1 MKKQLF
7 VLLAIVAVFTS
18 CQNVSKQTF
27 VLKGSFPNEPAN
39 AKVYLEELTY
49 TSRNSVDTSAL
60 DANGKVSL
68 HGTIKNNG
76 LYQVRIG
83 EKNAIFTVLDEKT
96 SEVSITADTS
106 DIANFTYKITGSPA
120 SEQLRT
126 FIVQTKIYGEAFG
139 RAMNAYN
146 QNVTAETPDSIKK
159 TYENKVVAADSAF
172 RQFATHYADTAKNPV
187 IAIFAATNLEYDR
200 DAATFEKLAERI
212 RTDYAALPFVQTYL
226 QMLSDQKS
234 KTQQNDLSPKFQDG
248 SVAPDIALQDITGK
262 TRTLSSLHGNVVLL
276 DFWASWCG
284 PCRRENPN
292 VVKAYETYKDKGF
305 TVYSVSLDT
314 DKDKWIAGIKKDQLM
329 WPNHVSDLQG
339 WKSSVCDVY
348 GIHSI
353 PQNYL
358 LDKDGKIIASNL
370 RGDELLNKLQSVFQ

>member
-1 MKKQLF
+1 MNNLPLSK
-7 VLLAIVAVFTS
+7 AIIIAAAFFFSVPAIA
-18 CQNVSKQTF
+18 QPI
-27 VLKGSFPNEPAN
+27 PNEAKN

-60 DANGKVSL
+60 DASGNVTL

-83 EKNAIFTVLDEKT
+83 EKNAIFLVLDEKT
-96 SEVSITADTS
+96 TQVEVTADTS
-106 DIANFTYKITGSPA
+106 DIGNYTYKVSGSPG

-126 FIVQTKIYGEAFG
+126 FIVETKTYGEAFG
-139 RAMNAYN
+139 RSMTEYN
-146 QNVTAETPDSIKK
+146 QNVTTATPDSVKK
-159 TYENKVVAADSAF
+159 IYENKVVAADSAF
-172 RQFATHYADTAKNPV
+172 RLFATHYADTAKNPIV
-187 IAIFAATNLEYDR
+187 AIFAATNLEYDR
-200 DAATFEKLAERI
+200 DAATFEKLADRI
-212 RTDYAALPFVQTYL
+212 RTDYGSLPFVQAYL
-226 QMLSDQKS
+226 QMISDQKS
-234 KTQQNDLSPKFQDG
+234 KTQQNDLSQKFQVG
-248 SVAPDIALQDITGK
+248 STVPDIALQDITGK
-262 TRTLSSLHGNVVLL
+262 TRTLSSLHGSVVLL

-292 VVKAYETYKDKGF
+292 VVKAYEAYKAKGF
-305 TVYSVSLDT
+305 TVFSVSLDT
-314 DKDKWIAGIKKDQLM
+314 DKDKWIEGIKKDQLM

-339 WKSSVCDVY
+339 WKSSVCETY

-370 RGDELLNKLQSVFQ
+370 RGDELMNQLQSVLP